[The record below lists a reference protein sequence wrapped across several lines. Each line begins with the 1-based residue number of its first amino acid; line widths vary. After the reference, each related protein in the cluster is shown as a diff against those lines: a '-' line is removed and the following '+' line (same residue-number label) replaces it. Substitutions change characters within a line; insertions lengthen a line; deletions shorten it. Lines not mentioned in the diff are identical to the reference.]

1 MNNRK
6 NKKISTQL
14 LLVLLPMIAAFIVFV
29 AVIMFT
35 RSRTII
41 VQTAQADLKNDSR
54 ANANDISASIKEIKG
69 YYDAAADVVIHTE
82 YESDE
87 AFLKS
92 LEILMEKFEET
103 SNGAYFGMSDKQY
116 LDPSGWVPDAG
127 YDPTSRGWYKDGV
140 GKGEMTLGEAYIDMD
155 SGSMVVSM
163 SREISLWDG
172 RKGVM
177 AVDVFLNSVAENV
190 ARYTPGGTGKAI
202 LFDGSMILASA
213 QTEYNGTLASDHSS
227 DKFIN
232 ALASGVTAGKNEV
245 SVIKGNDGK
254 DYYVSFNPVEGT
266 NWTMVSY
273 VPKNDVLQYLNK
285 LGTVSIILVVIMLA
299 VAIFVIMFVVNGM
312 ITKPVRNLTD
322 TIVKI
327 SEGDF
332 TVDIKE
338 GGTNEIGVMN
348 NKMHDYVKRMRETL
362 GEMMKVTHKL
372 SDEAESSRI
381 ASKNMSE
388 QADKQSQSMEQ
399 IHDSM
404 EGVANSVNELAI
416 NATDLAQAVSEVTE
430 QGDAANNIMVSLLE
444 KAKQGQRDMDNVQN
458 NMDSISVSMSE
469 MSEVVST
476 VDEAAQKIST
486 IVEMINAIS
495 SQTNL
500 LSLNASIEAA
510 RAGEMGKGF
519 AVVATEIGNLANESA
534 SATTEISGI
543 IGDITEQIRKLSDRS
558 KASTEEIAASNE
570 AVKDTKDNFAE
581 IFSSLDE
588 AGEAVGS
595 MISKMNKVNDIAT
608 SVAAIAEE
616 QSASTQEVTDTVE
629 DAASS
634 AKDVAGESRNV
645 DQSAATVAESAE
657 KIGDFVNSFTI

>member
-1 MNNRK
+1 MNNQK

-35 RSRTII
+35 RARTII

-127 YDPTSRGWYKDGV
+127 YDPTSRDWYKDGV
-140 GKGEMTLGEAYIDMD
+140 GKSEMTLGEAYLDMD

-163 SREISLWDG
+163 SREIGLWDG

-177 AVDVFLNSVAENV
+177 SVDVFLNSVAENV

-273 VPKNDVLQYLNK
+273 VPKDDVLQYLNK

-348 NKMHDYVKRMRETL
+348 NKMHDYVERMRETL

-634 AKDVAGESRNV
+634 ARDVAGESRNV

>member
-1 MNNRK
+1 
-6 NKKISTQL
+6 
-14 LLVLLPMIAAFIVFV
+14 
-29 AVIMFT
+29 
-35 RSRTII
+35 
-41 VQTAQADLKNDSR
+41 
-54 ANANDISASIKEIKG
+54 
-69 YYDAAADVVIHTE
+69 
-82 YESDE
+82 
-87 AFLKS
+87 
-92 LEILMEKFEET
+92 
-103 SNGAYFGMSDKQY
+103 
-116 LDPSGWVPDAG
+116 
-127 YDPTSRGWYKDGV
+127 
-140 GKGEMTLGEAYIDMD
+140 
-155 SGSMVVSM
+155 
-163 SREISLWDG
+163 
-172 RKGVM
+172 
-177 AVDVFLNSVAENV
+177 
-190 ARYTPGGTGKAI
+190 
-202 LFDGSMILASA
+202 
-213 QTEYNGTLASDHSS
+213 
-227 DKFIN
+227 
-232 ALASGVTAGKNEV
+232 
-245 SVIKGNDGK
+245 
-254 DYYVSFNPVEGT
+254 
-266 NWTMVSY
+266 MVSY
-273 VPKNDVLQYLNK
+273 VPKDDVLQYLNK

-495 SQTNL
+495 
-500 LSLNASIEAA
+500 
-510 RAGEMGKGF
+510 
-519 AVVATEIGNLANESA
+519 
-534 SATTEISGI
+534 
-543 IGDITEQIRKLSDRS
+543 
-558 KASTEEIAASNE
+558 
-570 AVKDTKDNFAE
+570 
-581 IFSSLDE
+581 
-588 AGEAVGS
+588 
-595 MISKMNKVNDIAT
+595 
-608 SVAAIAEE
+608 
-616 QSASTQEVTDTVE
+616 
-629 DAASS
+629 
-634 AKDVAGESRNV
+634 
-645 DQSAATVAESAE
+645 
-657 KIGDFVNSFTI
+657 

>member
-1 MNNRK
+1 MNNQK

-35 RSRTII
+35 RARTII

-127 YDPTSRGWYKDGV
+127 YDPTSRDWYKDGV
-140 GKGEMTLGEAYIDMD
+140 GKSEMTLGEAYLDMD

-163 SREISLWDG
+163 SREIGLWDG

-177 AVDVFLNSVAENV
+177 SVDVFLNSVAENV

-273 VPKNDVLQYLNK
+273 VPKDDVLQYLNK

-348 NKMHDYVKRMRETL
+348 NKMHDYVERMRETL

-404 EGVANSVNELAI
+404 EDVANSVNELAI

-634 AKDVAGESRNV
+634 ARDVAGESRNV

>member
-1 MNNRK
+1 MNNQK

-69 YYDAAADVVIHTE
+69 YYDAAADVVTHTE

-163 SREISLWDG
+163 SREIGLWDG

-273 VPKNDVLQYLNK
+273 VPKDDVLQYLNK

-348 NKMHDYVKRMRETL
+348 NKMHDYVERMRETL

-629 DAASS
+629 NAASS
-634 AKDVAGESRNV
+634 ARDVAGESRNV